1 MGEAQ
6 KNLAQATESEPTE
19 AARERADYLA
29 IWIEDSVPNSDA
41 ARVIASANQF
51 LRRYPASPLVSDVRM
66 KLAETYYRQQD
77 FPNAQ
82 TQFQVLAQEN
92 PRAGFTEK
100 ALFFAA
106 KSAMQSMGKHSL
118 DRALA
123 LLDEV
128 VKKNGELK
136 WAGAQRTGDD
146 RAQINN
152 CQVRHDSLR

>member
-1 MGEAQ
+1 
-6 KNLAQATESEPTE
+6 
-19 AARERADYLA
+19 
-29 IWIEDSVPNSDA
+29 
-41 ARVIASANQF
+41 
-51 LRRYPASPLVSDVRM
+51 M

-82 TQFQVLAQEN
+82 TQFQILAQEN

-106 KSAMQSMGKHSL
+106 KSAMQSMGAQSL
-118 DRALA
+118 DRALV

-136 WAGAQRTGDD
+136 WAGAKRAGRD
-146 RAQINN
+146 RAQTR
-152 CQVRHDSLR
+152 QAAGRRDALR